1 MQEFIKKIVAIQS
14 SLNAPKNQYN
24 SFGKYKYRS
33 CEDILEA
40 LKPLLSQYGL
50 VQTITDSV
58 EFLGDRYY
66 IKASV
71 VVTDGVNRIENAAMA
86 REEESKKGM
95 DASQL
100 TGATSSYARKYALNG
115 MWCIDDSKDAD
126 TNEHTA
132 QTNNQPASHKQAQPN
147 QSSGKIDRSQLSALK
162 NAIVN
167 KGYGVK
173 SVCES
178 WEIGSLAEIEK
189 NKLRLKEA
197 ESNVKRQ
204 QKEMVARQ
212 QLLIANGGNLP
223 QDAAMA
229 VGDNGGN

>member
-40 LKPLLSQYGL
+40 LKPLLSQHGL

-71 VVTDGVNRIENAAMA
+71 IVTDGVNRIENSAMA

-126 TNEHTA
+126 TNEHTT
-132 QTNNQPASHKQAQPN
+132 QTSN
-147 QSSGKIDRSQLSALK
+147 QSANNKQSQAHTQQQNWKIDRQQITALK
-162 NAIVN
+162 NAIVQ
-167 KGYGVK
+167 KGY
-173 SVCES
+173 SVQSACEV
-178 WEIGSLAEIEK
+178 WNIGSLAEIEK
-189 NKLRLKEA
+189 
-197 ESNVKRQ
+197 SNFQSFMTAVN
-204 QKEMVARQ
+204 EWPA
-212 QLLIANGGNLP
+212 AN
-223 QDAAMA
+223 AA
-229 VGDNGGN
+229 